1 MSQKTPAKSSTPS
14 SPLSINPALQTALG
28 SLDVQLE
35 AELAR
40 YRRQRQGRSVTS
52 PQLPGHYPRHKPAV
66 NQLEPTT
73 ASPIS
78 IAPAAPASP
87 PVDINQQS
95 APMGGSPTPE
105 TRKSTQTEP
114 TSPLFPPLP
123 SQEAPLATTQE
134 PTPADFPSLEE
145 SLERQGKLVVPTTE
159 QSQPEDYL
167 ESSEKLRQTLAE
179 QETTKDSQKPLT
191 NRILTP
197 LGVGSILLLLVSSA
211 TLTYIFRTS
220 LGLDRFLETETPTTA
235 KNSAATT
242 VNEENELL
250 GVNRPNLASDEFSES
265 IDIYKLSELKASP
278 TPNPIS
284 PIAPIPNSPLP
295 EAAPP
300 TASVFPLPQLPNPA
314 SNLPAALL
322 PPPTPLRT
330 APQTTTPSVTP
341 NSSPA
346 QPESS
351 TNKSLEQAK
360 KSTPTP
366 STPTSAAPN
375 SNNANS
381 NLSKGFYYVLI
392 NSNDSS
398 VLEKAQTIV
407 PDAYVVNV
415 PAGTRI
421 AMGAFKLE
429 SEAKTLVDQLKQQ
442 GLSASIYNP

>member
-1 MSQKTPAKSSTPS
+1 MSQKTSATSSTPS

-40 YRRQRQGRSVTS
+40 YRRQRRGRGITS
-52 PQLPGHYPRHKPAV
+52 PQLPGRYPKQKPGV

-78 IAPAAPASP
+78 IAPAADSTSSP
-87 PVDINQQS
+87 GDIDRQSSPVS
-95 APMGGSPTPE
+95 GSPTPE
-105 TRKSTQTEP
+105 QRESPETEP
-114 TSPLFPPLP
+114 TPPLFPPLP
-123 SQEAPLATTQE
+123 SQEAPLVKTQE
-134 PTPADFPSLEE
+134 QSVTDFPSLEE
-145 SLERQGKLVVPTTE
+145 SLEEDGKLVVPTTD

-179 QETTKDSQKPLT
+179 QETPKESQKPIT

-220 LGLDRFLETETPTTA
+220 LGLDFLETEIPTTA
-235 KNSAATT
+235 ENSTATT
-242 VNEENELL
+242 ANGENELL
-250 GVNRPNLASDEFSES
+250 GVNRPNLASDDEFPDVN
-265 IDIYKLSELKASP
+265 INTLPNLKANPTSSP
-278 TPNPIS
+278 S
-284 PIAPIPNSPLP
+284 AAPIAPIPNSQPP
-295 EAAPP
+295 AAAPP
-300 TASVFPLPQLPNPA
+300 TASVLPLPQLPNPA
-314 SNLPAALL
+314 SNLPSALL
-322 PPPTPLRT
+322 TPPTPPPPT
-330 APQTTTPSVTP
+330 ATPSVTP

-351 TNKSLEQAK
+351 TNKSSEK
-360 KSTPTP
+360 TNKST
-366 STPTSAAPN
+366 SAELNP
-375 SNNANS
+375 NNAVS
-381 NLSKGFYYVLI
+381 NLSDEFYYVLI
-392 NSNDSS
+392 NSSDSS
-398 VLEKAQTIV
+398 VLETAQTIV

-429 SEAKTLVDQLKQQ
+429 SEAKTLVERLKQQ
-442 GLSASIYNP
+442 GLSASIYKPE

>member
-1 MSQKTPAKSSTPS
+1 MSQKTSAKASTPS

-40 YRRQRQGRSVTS
+40 YRRQRRGRNITS
-52 PQLPGHYPRHKPAV
+52 PQLPGRYPKQKSAV

-78 IAPAAPASP
+78 IAPAADSTSSP
-87 PVDINQQS
+87 GNIDRQS
-95 APMGGSPTPE
+95 AQVSGSPTPE
-105 TRKSTQTEP
+105 KRESPETEP
-114 TSPLFPPLP
+114 TPPLFPPLP
-123 SQEAPLATTQE
+123 SQEAPLVKTQE
-134 PTPADFPSLEE
+134 QSVTDFPTLEE
-145 SLERQGKLVVPTTE
+145 SLEGDGKLVVPTTD

-179 QETTKDSQKPLT
+179 QETPKESQKPST

-220 LGLDRFLETETPTTA
+220 LGLNFLETETPTTVE
-235 KNSAATT
+235 NSTVTT
-242 VNEENELL
+242 ANRENELL
-250 GVNRPNLASDEFSES
+250 GVNKPNLASDDEFPDVN
-265 IDIYKLSELKASP
+265 INTLPNLKANPTSSP
-278 TPNPIS
+278 SAS
-284 PIAPIPNSPLP
+284 PIAPIPNSPP
-295 EAAPP
+295 PAAAPP
-300 TASVFPLPQLPNPA
+300 TASVLPLPQLPNPA
-314 SNLPAALL
+314 SNLPSALL
-322 PPPTPLRT
+322 TPPTSPPPT
-330 APQTTTPSVTP
+330 ATPSVTP

-351 TNKSLEQAK
+351 TNKSSEKANT
-360 KSTPTP
+360 S
-366 STPTSAAPN
+366 TSAAPN
-375 SNNANS
+375 PNTAPS
-381 NLSKGFYYVLI
+381 NLSDEFYYVLI
-392 NSNDSS
+392 NSSDSS
-398 VLEKAQTIV
+398 GLETAQTIV

-429 SEAKTLVDQLKQQ
+429 SEAKTLVERLQQQ
-442 GLSASIYNP
+442 GLSASIYKPD

>member
-1 MSQKTPAKSSTPS
+1 MSQKTSAKSSTPS

-40 YRRQRQGRSVTS
+40 YRRQRRGRSITS
-52 PQLPGHYPRHKPAV
+52 PQLPGRYAKPKSGV

-78 IAPAAPASP
+78 IAPAADSTSSP
-87 PVDINQQS
+87 GDINQQS
-95 APMGGSPTPE
+95 SSVNGSPTPE
-105 TRKSTQTEP
+105 KRESPDNEP
-114 TSPLFPPLP
+114 TPPLFPPLP
-123 SQEAPLATTQE
+123 SQEAPLVKTQE
-134 PTPADFPSLEE
+134 QSVTDFPTLEE
-145 SLERQGKLVVPTTE
+145 SLEEDGKLVVPTTD

-179 QETTKDSQKPLT
+179 QETPKESQKPSS

-220 LGLDRFLETETPTTA
+220 LGLNFLETETPTTVE
-235 KNSAATT
+235 NSTATT
-242 VNEENELL
+242 ASGESELL
-250 GVNRPNLASDEFSES
+250 GVNQPNLASDDEFPDVNINTLPNLQANPTS
-265 IDIYKLSELKASP
+265 SP
-278 TPNPIS
+278 SAS
-284 PIAPIPNSPLP
+284 PIAPIPNSPP
-295 EAAPP
+295 PAAAPP
-300 TASVFPLPQLPNPA
+300 TASVLPLPQLPNPA
-314 SNLPAALL
+314 SNLPSALL
-322 PPPTPLRT
+322 TPPTPPPPT
-330 APQTTTPSVTP
+330 ATPSVTP

-351 TNKSLEQAK
+351 TNKSSEKANT
-360 KSTPTP
+360 S
-366 STPTSAAPN
+366 TSAALKPN
-375 SNNANS
+375 NTPS
-381 NLSKGFYYVLI
+381 NLSDEFYYVLI
-392 NSNDSS
+392 NSSDSS
-398 VLEKAQTIV
+398 VLETAQTIV

-429 SEAKTLVDQLKQQ
+429 SEAKTLIERLKQQ
-442 GLSASIYNP
+442 GLSASIYKPE

>member
-1 MSQKTPAKSSTPS
+1 MSQKTSAKSSTPS

-40 YRRQRQGRSVTS
+40 YRRQRRGRGITS
-52 PQLPGHYPRHKPAV
+52 PQLPGRYPKQKSGV

-78 IAPAAPASP
+78 IAPAADSTSSP
-87 PVDINQQS
+87 GDINRQS
-95 APMGGSPTPE
+95 SQVSGSPTPE
-105 TRKSTQTEP
+105 KKESPETEP
-114 TSPLFPPLP
+114 TPPLFPPLL
-123 SQEAPLATTQE
+123 SQEAPLVKTQE
-134 PTPADFPSLEE
+134 QRVTDSQSLEE
-145 SLERQGKLVVPTTE
+145 SLEGEGKLIVPTTD

-179 QETTKDSQKPLT
+179 QETTTEPQKPVS

-220 LGLDRFLETETPTTA
+220 LGLDFLETETPTTA
-235 KNSAATT
+235 ENSTATT
-242 VNEENELL
+242 ANGVNELL
-250 GVNRPNLASDEFSES
+250 GVNKPNLASDDEFPDVN
-265 IDIYKLSELKASP
+265 INTLPNLKANPTSSP
-278 TPNPIS
+278 SAS
-284 PIAPIPNSPLP
+284 PIAPIPNSPP
-295 EAAPP
+295 PAAAPP
-300 TASVFPLPQLPNPA
+300 TASVLPLPQLPNPA
-314 SNLPAALL
+314 SNLPSALL
-322 PPPTPLRT
+322 TRPTPPPPT
-330 APQTTTPSVTP
+330 ATPSVTP

-351 TNKSLEQAK
+351 TNNSSEKANTS
-360 KSTPTP
+360 
-366 STPTSAAPN
+366 TSAALKPN
-375 SNNANS
+375 NVTS
-381 NLSKGFYYVLI
+381 NLSDEFYYVLI
-392 NSNDSS
+392 NSSDSS
-398 VLEKAQTIV
+398 VLETAQTIV

-429 SEAKTLVDQLKQQ
+429 SEAKTLVEELKQQ
-442 GLSASIYNP
+442 GLSASIYKPE